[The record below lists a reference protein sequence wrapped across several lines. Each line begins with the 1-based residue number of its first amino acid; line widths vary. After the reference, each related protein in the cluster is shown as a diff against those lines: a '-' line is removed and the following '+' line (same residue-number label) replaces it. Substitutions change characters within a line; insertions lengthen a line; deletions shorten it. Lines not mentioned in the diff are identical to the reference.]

1 MAPSN
6 GRARAETLAS
16 FQRIS
21 TACKRA

>member
-16 FQRIS
+16 SQRIS